1 MKLSNGFQ
9 SKLQIQLSVIVI
21 AAFGLALIA
30 STTAVMVPIAELGR
44 IAIDRRLHDEQGI
57 IEQRIIDWGDQLL
70 TSSILLSQQIA
81 ISSSIS
87 LDDPSSVQAILD
99 LSASTLGHDLVS
111 VMGTDAAIVGSFFDN
126 PELNLPEISALND
139 WSVIDSAQEAGTR
152 LVILN
157 QGYLLLAFAPVWGVE
172 HQIIGYVVIGDMIG
186 SELLGRINFYRN
198 NVALSVF
205 ASASEIQGVSANEA
219 QSIAHLSPSETEML
233 RLPTEMQEQ
242 VERGAS
248 IRLFDV
254 SVRGTPH
261 AIVYRLLPI
270 SDGIPMYYAIAI
282 DENEPRA
289 VQNVILIV
297 SVGTIFIV
305 TLLIGVLVS
314 ESLRRSVIRPLQ
326 ILSENAQRFG
336 AGQLDARITS
346 MRTDEIGQ
354 LYIVFNTMADG
365 IQLRAQELNMLNSV
379 LEARVL
385 ERTLQVESQAAWLE
399 SIFCQAQEAIV
410 VSNSNGDIRL
420 INEVALSLLNMKE
433 AGVLGTPLKQIM
445 ESASKQP
452 FTLPD
457 AGAKVQGEV
466 GIGGRHYQYSV
477 VALNLDMAADFGGY
491 VLVLFDVTAL
501 RRLSALQSQV
511 IRLASHD
518 LRSPITSLGLQ
529 LYLLGRQSG
538 PLSAQQEAALAD
550 MQNTIN
556 AMRDMINNLLNVE
569 RIEQQVAGFSE
580 TVNLASLVAS
590 TLSLLDIQ
598 FSEKGQIV
606 STELPDNLPM
616 VQGDPVRLLEVLR
629 NLLSNAHKY
638 TPQGGQIRISV
649 FICENDL
656 CVEVSDSGIGIDEDD
671 LPHVFEAQFRAK
683 TALDSAEEGQGI
695 GLSLVK
701 TIIAEHGGQVWV
713 SSQIG
718 QGSTFGFQI
727 PLMQSSIALPV

>member
-1 MKLSNGFQ
+1 MKLSNAFR
-9 SKLQIQLSVIVI
+9 SKLQIRLSAMVI
-21 AAFGLALIA
+21 AAFGLALLA
-30 STTAVMVPIAELGR
+30 STTTVMVPIAELGR
-44 IAIDRRLHDEQGI
+44 IAIDRSLHEEQAI
-57 IEQRIIDWGDQLL
+57 IEQRIIDWRDQLL

-111 VMGTDAAIVGSFFDN
+111 VMDADAAIVGSFFDN

-139 WSVIDSAQEAGTR
+139 WSVIESAQEAGTR
-152 LVILN
+152 LVILS
-157 QGYLLLAFAPVWGVE
+157 QGYLLLAFAPIWGIE
-172 HQIIGYVVIGDMIG
+172 HQIIGYVVVGDMIG

-198 NVALSVF
+198 NVALGIF

-242 VERGAS
+242 VEHGDS

-270 SDGIPMYYAIAI
+270 NDGIPMYYAIAI

-289 VQNVILIV
+289 IQNVILII

-346 MRTDEIGQ
+346 MSTDEIGQ
-354 LYIVFNTMADG
+354 LYTVFNTMADG
-365 IQLRAQELNMLNSV
+365 IQRRTRELDMLNSG
-379 LEARVL
+379 LEARVR

-399 SIFCQAQEAIV
+399 AIFCQAQEAIIV
-410 VSNSNGDIRL
+410 ANSNGDIRL
-420 INEVALSLLNMKE
+420 INEVALSLLSIKE
-433 AGVLGTPLKQIM
+433 ADVLGAPLKLIM
-445 ESASKQP
+445 ESVSKQP

-457 AGAKVQGEV
+457 AGAKAQGTM

-477 VALNLDMAADFGGY
+477 VAISLNQWTDIEGY
-491 VLVLFDVTAL
+491 VSVFFDVTAL

-538 PLSAQQEAALAD
+538 PLSEQQEAALAH
-550 MQNTIN
+550 MQDTIN
-556 AMRDMINNLLNVE
+556 TMRDMINNLLNVE

-590 TLSLLDIQ
+590 ALSLLDIQ

-638 TPQGGQIRISV
+638 TPQGGQICVRV
-649 FICENDL
+649 FVCENDV

-727 PLMQSSIALPV
+727 PLIQSSIALPV